1 VRKNKF
7 KKVLVVLGGT
17 SGERAISL
25 QSGKACIQ
33 ALKRKGYKV
42 STFDP
47 KLKNF
52 NLINRKTTDVIFN
65 ALHGRDGEDGI
76 AQSYF
81 EYLKIPYTHSGVI
94 SSYNAMNKII
104 SKEIFIKNK
113 ILTPKY
119 FSIKKSNFKKNKILT
134 PKYFSIKKSNFK
146 KKNLLKL
153 IKNIKIKY
161 PIVIKPV
168 NEGSSLGVMICNNI
182 KKLKKSIISLL
193 RKYDELILEEYIGGQ
208 EIQVAVINN
217 NPLGAIELIPK
228 RSFYDYKA
236 KYTKKAKTKHVMPA
250 RLSNSNYQ
258 KVLKI
263 AKKTHQSLNCRGV
276 TRSDFKFFNNNFFLL
291 EINTQP
297 GMTDLSLV
305 PEIAKYKGLN
315 FEKLVERI
323 LLDASINK

>member
-1 VRKNKF
+1 MRKNKF

-104 SKEIFIKNK
+104 SKEIFI
-113 ILTPKY
+113 
-119 FSIKKSNFKKNKILT
+119 KNKILT

-297 GMTDLSLV
+297 GMTSLSLV